1 MKRFFK
7 LVALCAITLTS
18 LSSCEKIEGLFGK
31 GNKNDESTY
40 QPSKLT
46 PTEHQAKL
54 EQIAIDLIDQI
65 NPADFEELAYSLLT
79 LGERIPGVKNENTW
93 KMVAAT
99 SSADANDVIF
109 ACDTYDNQLLTAP
122 DGNNYFIGQQT
133 LGLGVPAGR
142 YGNFTRINF
151 DGESVYR
158 FGAGNVTYTATH
170 QYFTIDAGKLVS
182 AATAPTTAGD
192 IYFTLRGTGTFVEG
206 NSASFAYYDLVA
218 CKVNA

>member
-1 MKRFFK
+1 MSFTAQTAFEARITNNSRDNLSHIAGKYY
-7 LVALCAITLTS
+7 VSTTATDCDAGQLCTR
-18 LSSCEKIEGLFGK
+18 
-31 GNKNDESTY
+31 D
-40 QPSKLT
+40 
-46 PTEHQAKL
+46 
-54 EQIAIDLIDQI
+54 
-65 NPADFEELAYSLLT
+65 SLLDCE
-79 LGERIPGVKNENTW
+79 GFSGVKNENTW

-192 IYFTLRGTGTFVEG
+192 IYFTLHETGTFVEG

>member
-1 MKRFFK
+1 MSFTAQTAFEAR
-7 LVALCAITLTS
+7 ITNNS
-18 LSSCEKIEGLFGK
+18 RDNLSHIAGK
-31 GNKNDESTY
+31 YYVST
-40 QPSKLT
+40 T
-46 PTEHQAKL
+46 PTDCDAGQL
-54 EQIAIDLIDQI
+54 CTRD
-65 NPADFEELAYSLLT
+65 SLLDCE
-79 LGERIPGVKNENTW
+79 GFSGVKNENTW

>member
-1 MKRFFK
+1 MSFTAQTAFEARNTNNSRDNLSHIAGKYY
-7 LVALCAITLTS
+7 VSTTATDCDAGQLCTR
-18 LSSCEKIEGLFGK
+18 
-31 GNKNDESTY
+31 D
-40 QPSKLT
+40 
-46 PTEHQAKL
+46 
-54 EQIAIDLIDQI
+54 
-65 NPADFEELAYSLLT
+65 SLLDCE
-79 LGERIPGVKNENTW
+79 GFSGVKNENTW
-93 KMVAAT
+93 KMVDAT